1 MLLLFPLVVF
11 AGKLQFVFLLLYR
24 GFKSFLSIGL
34 SGINPRKKTT
44 LSQHYEN
51 PFARGRLRLE
61 SAMNLSPL
69 LSLKEPPHLPLP
81 LYFPPSLVTL
91 EAEPNAFQWT
101 DLCSNGS
108 LLSNLLNV
116 V

>member
-1 MLLLFPLVVF
+1 MLPIFRSVVF
-11 AGKLQFVFLLLYR
+11 AGKKPAVFLLLYC
-24 GFKSFLSIGL
+24 GLKSYLSIGL

-69 LSLKEPPHLPLP
+69 WSLKEAPPPTPLTP
-81 LYFPPSLVTL
+81 VFPTFFSHPGGGTK
-91 EAEPNAFQWT
+91 
-101 DLCSNGS
+101 C
-108 LLSNLLNV
+108 LSMN
-116 V
+116 